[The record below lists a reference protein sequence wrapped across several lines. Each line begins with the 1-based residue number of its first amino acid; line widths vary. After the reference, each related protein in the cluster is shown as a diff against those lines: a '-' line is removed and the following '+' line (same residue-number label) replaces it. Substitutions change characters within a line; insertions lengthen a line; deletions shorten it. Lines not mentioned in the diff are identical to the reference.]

1 MGLKVDE
8 KGTITLYQGD
18 SGDVVVF
25 GLDTSKNYTVYF
37 AILDEKGNLIG
48 NELQVASNKS
58 DFVVFSLTA
67 DFTDLLKVSRGK
79 NYALYTYGIKVC
91 DTETKAEDTLIV
103 ENGNYGDKNLIIV
116 YPRKVIG
123 I

>member
-1 MGLKVDE
+1 MSLNINEQGN
-8 KGTITLYQGD
+8 ITLYQGE
-18 SGDVVVF
+18 SGEIVVSC
-25 GLDTSKNYTVYF
+25 LDTRKNYTVHL
-37 AILDEKGNLIG
+37 AILDEKGNLVG
-48 NELQVASNKS
+48 NELQVMSNKN

-91 DTETKAEDTLIV
+91 DTETKTEDTLIV

-116 YPRKVIG
+116 YPRKVMG

>member
-18 SGDVVVF
+18 SGDVVVL

-91 DTETKAEDTLIV
+91 DAETKAEDTLLV

>member
-1 MGLKVDE
+1 MSLNINEQGN
-8 KGTITLYQGD
+8 ITLYQGD
-18 SGDVVVF
+18 SGEIVVS
-25 GLDTSKNYTVYF
+25 GLDTSKNYTVYL
-37 AILDEKGNLIG
+37 AILDEKGNLVG
-48 NELQVASNKS
+48 NELQVTSNKN

-67 DFTDLLKVSRGK
+67 DFTDLLKVSKGK

-91 DTETKAEDTLIV
+91 DTETKTEDTLIV

-116 YPRKVIG
+116 YPRKVMG

>member
-1 MGLKVDE
+1 MSLNINEQGN
-8 KGTITLYQGD
+8 ITLYQGD
-18 SGDVVVF
+18 SGEIVVS
-25 GLDTSKNYTVYF
+25 GLDTSKNYTVYL
-37 AILDEKGNLIG
+37 AILDEKGNLVG
-48 NELQVASNKS
+48 NELQATTNKN
-58 DFVVFSLTA
+58 DFVVFSLTS
-67 DFTDLLKVSRGK
+67 DFTDLLKVQKGK

-91 DTETKAEDTLIV
+91 DTETKTEDTLIV

>member
-18 SGDVVVF
+18 SGDVVVL

-91 DTETKAEDTLIV
+91 DTETKAEDTLLV